1 MENVNMPYIGEN
13 GNWYIN
19 GEDTGMRSQGEEG
32 PQGPVGPQGL
42 IGPKGKTGDR
52 GAQGFTGP
60 KGEKGDE
67 GPQGVQGIQGP
78 QGEQGPI
85 GETPE
90 LAVNLT
96 TTVAGK
102 ALDATMGKALND
114 MISANTSSIDVVNSN
129 LVSQLGRKVRVHN
142 SNTDLQIAYG
152 ALNVQ
157 FVADQEK
164 TMWVDFDSFSFE
176 HGCFIVIPFLMATAS
191 EKYEVGVQ
199 DFYNNGFTLMYNC
212 QNVVNAQNMP
222 IRYIA
227 FGY

>member
-1 MENVNMPYIGEN
+1 MTNVNTPYIGEN

-102 ALDATMGKALND
+102 ALDATMGKILDDKIAVIGGNLIRFPNPNARID
-114 MISANTSSIDVVNSN
+114 ISSYATAKYIIPSDGEVRVAVYGESNGYSQCTIYNEDELGKAISVTSSVSASGNVLYAPVRAGWSVSN
-129 LVSQLGRKVRVHN
+129 VAKTSG
-142 SNTDLQIAYG
+142 G
-152 ALNVQ
+152 NV
-157 FVADQEK
+157 F
-164 TMWVDFDSFSFE
+164 
-176 HGCFIVIPFLMATAS
+176 
-191 EKYEVGVQ
+191 
-199 DFYNNGFTLMYNC
+199 FYPY
-212 QNVVNAQNMP
+212 V
-222 IRYIA
+222 
-227 FGY
+227 